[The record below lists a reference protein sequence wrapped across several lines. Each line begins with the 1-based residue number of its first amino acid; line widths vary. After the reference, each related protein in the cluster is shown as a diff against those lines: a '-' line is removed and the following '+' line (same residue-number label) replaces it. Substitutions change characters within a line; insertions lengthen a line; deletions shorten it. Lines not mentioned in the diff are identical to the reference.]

1 MSAQAVVAGDA
12 AARARALRLMIFDVD
27 GILTDGRLYMGE
39 SGEELKAFHV
49 RDGLGLQLLRDA
61 GLEVALLTS
70 RKSDLV
76 ARRAAELGI
85 RQVRQGVADK
95 RSGFSELLA
104 ACKVDAAAAGYM
116 GDDLV
121 DLPVL
126 TACGF
131 AATVAEAPQAVR
143 DRAHYVTRLGGGQGA
158 VREVCEFVLQAQGA
172 LDAAVGKF
180 LRKP

>member
-1 MSAQAVVAGDA
+1 MSAPAVVAGDA

-27 GILTDGRLYMGE
+27 GVLTDGRLYMGE

-70 RKSDLV
+70 RRSDLV

-95 RSGFSELLA
+95 RSGFRELLA
-104 ACKVDAAAAGYM
+104 TCKVDAAAAGYM

-121 DLPVL
+121 DLSVL

-131 AATVAEAPQAVR
+131 AASVAEAPQAVR
-143 DRAHYVTRLGGGQGA
+143 DRVHYVSRLAGGQGA

-172 LDAAVGKF
+172 LEAAVGKF
-180 LRKP
+180 LK